1 MTLPQPS
8 RFDRARDR
16 IEGGFARWG
25 AFCHDHPWWI
35 IASLLAALAFFSA
48 WLPTMEVDTSNESYL
63 RETDPARVTYKAFQE
78 EFGKDERLV
87 LLVES
92 NGDIVTDAFLRQLKQ
107 LHERLEAVPQVDK
120 VDSLINA
127 RWMEGRGDELIV
139 EELLEDWPQNPADFA
154 ALRSRIASNPLYRN
168 HFVDADLRKAA
179 LIVTP
184 DTYTASYSRDTA
196 AIDAADFDFDAGFED
211 LDTTGGDGAAAAG
224 ADADA
229 DAEAEA
235 EGDPFIT
242 DQEIYAMIGEIR
254 AINAELMR
262 PDFQIGLSGSPF
274 IMHQMTFILGRDM
287 FLFSGLGV
295 LLISVLLFA
304 LFRRWVMVV
313 LPISVSALSLYF
325 TFALM
330 CFFGMVITTAVQILP
345 SLLLAIG
352 VGNAVHIFTVYFQA
366 VDRGDDKRQALQYA
380 LGHSGFAVLMTGLT
394 TAGGLLSFITAD
406 LKPVGDI
413 GIMAPIGILSAL
425 LFSLVLLPALIAVTP
440 FREQGLR
447 DDSSGLLQRF
457 LSWCADV
464 STGHPRR
471 VVGLWFA
478 LLAVAIVLV
487 FQIRPSHYPLEWFPE
502 GFEVR
507 ETTEAIDADFG
518 GATFSEII
526 VDTGV
531 ENGLHD
537 PELLHAVDRALRF
550 MERLEVHGV
559 QSGKAVS
566 LIDINKEL
574 HQALNENDPAYYE
587 IPDSRELIA
596 QELLLFEN
604 SSSDDLDD
612 LVDTRFSK
620 MRITAKMPFVDGV
633 LYPDYLDAVQSG
645 FREIIGDRAELT
657 FTGVIML
664 LAGSVKVLISDTMRA
679 YGMAFMIVAPLMML
693 LVGSVRTGLISMIP
707 NLAPVVLTMALM
719 PILGIPL
726 DAFTLL
732 VGSIA
737 LGLAVDDTIHF
748 MHNFHRYYA
757 QSGDARQAVHDTL
770 RTTGKALMITSLVL
784 SLAFFVNLMG
794 TMSNLQHFGLLTGI
808 CIIVAFLADVLLAP
822 ALMVLL
828 TQWKEKHP
836 KESPA
841 CESRAA

>member
-1 MTLPQPS
+1 MSRPSAS

-16 IEGGFARWG
+16 IERGFARWG

-35 IASLLAALAFFSA
+35 ITSLLVALVYFST

-78 EFGKDERLV
+78 AFGKDERLV
-87 LLVES
+87 ILVES
-92 NGDIVTDAFLRQLKQ
+92 DANIVNDAFLRQLQ
-107 LHERLEAVPQVDK
+107 SWHERLEAVPQVDK
-120 VDSLINA
+120 VESLINA

-139 EELLEDWPQNPADFA
+139 EELLEDWPQSPAEFA
-154 ALRSRIASNPLYRN
+154 ALRSRIAANPLYQN
-168 HFVDADLRKAA
+168 HFVSPDLRKAA

-184 DTYTASYSRDTA
+184 DTYTASYSREMA
-196 AIDAADFDFDAGFED
+196 SIDAADFDFASGFGD
-211 LDTTGGDGAAAAG
+211 DPVGGDAAPAG
-224 ADADA
+224 A
-229 DAEAEA
+229 EAA
-235 EGDPFIT
+235 NDDDRFIT
-242 DQEIYAMIGEIR
+242 DQEIYAMIDEIR
-254 AINAELMR
+254 AAKADFQR
-262 PDFQIGLSGSPF
+262 DDFQISVSGSPF
-274 IMHQMTFILGRDM
+274 IMHQLTFILGRDM
-287 FLFSGLGV
+287 FLFSGVGIV
-295 LLISVLLFA
+295 LISVLLFA
-304 LFRRWVMVV
+304 VFRRWVMVV
-313 LPISVSALSLYF
+313 LPVAVSALSLYF
-325 TFALM
+325 TFVLM

-352 VGNAVHIFTVYFQA
+352 VGNSVHIFTVYFQA
-366 VDRGDDKRQALQYA
+366 IDRGDDKRQALQYA

-394 TAGGLLSFITAD
+394 TAGGLVSFITAD

-413 GIMAPIGILSAL
+413 GIMAPVGILSTL
-425 LFSLVLLPALIAVTP
+425 LFSLALLPALIAITP

-447 DDSSGLLQRF
+447 DDRSGPFQRF

-464 STGHPRR
+464 STGYPKA
-471 VVGLWFA
+471 VVGIWFV
-478 LLAVAIVLV
+478 LIAVSLVLV
-487 FQIRPSHYPLEWFPE
+487 SQIRPSHYPLNWFPE

-507 ETTEAIDADFG
+507 EATETIDAHFG

-526 VDTGV
+526 VDSG
-531 ENGLHD
+531 ERNGLHD
-537 PELLHAVDRALRF
+537 PELLHAVDRALTF
-550 MERLEVHGV
+550 MEELNVQGV

-574 HQALNENDPAYYE
+574 HQALNENDPAYYA
-587 IPDSRELIA
+587 IPDSRDLIA

-612 LVDTRFSK
+612 LVDTSFSK

-645 FREIIGDRAELT
+645 FREIVGDRAELT

-664 LAGSVKVLISDTMRA
+664 LAGSVKVLISDTIKA
-679 YGMAFMIVAPLMML
+679 YSLAFLIVAPLMML

-707 NLAPVVLTMALM
+707 NLAPVILTLALM
-719 PILGIPL
+719 PLLGIPL

-757 QSGDARQAVHDTL
+757 QSGDARQAVHETL
-770 RTTGKALMITSLVL
+770 RTTGKALMITSMVL

-794 TMSNLQHFGLLTGI
+794 TMENLQHFGLLTGV

-822 ALMVLL
+822 ALMTLL
-828 TQWKEKHP
+828 TQWKERHP
-836 KESPA
+836 KEQFA
-841 CESRAA
+841 